1 MAQPLPPAPVDN
13 APPPT
18 DPSTKAKTQA
28 YIHTNT
34 WAAMKLW
41 FKQIQTVLKGI
52 TNDGGGNVVFT
63 GTINGAPAGILLGA
77 PRLFFT
83 PGTFTYTPTSSLV
96 TAVIVEIQ
104 GAGGSSA
111 GSVTTGASTVSAG
124 GPGGP
129 GGYLKHYLTTGFSG
143 ATVVV
148 GAPGAAPAA
157 GLNGNAGGASS
168 FAGVTAGGG
177 GGGTAGTA
185 GSQSFGQGGTG
196 GTGTGANIINSP
208 GLRSPISLSALS
220 LGLIDPSGST
230 LNCLG
235 FIGSGGIGTGLGT
248 SAVAIPGN
256 AGNPGLVIVWEY
268 V

>member
-52 TNDGGGNVVFT
+52 TNDGSGNVVFT

-96 TAVIVEIQ
+96 TAVILEIQ

-111 GSVTTGASTVSAG
+111 GSATTGAGQVSAG

-157 GLNGNAGGASS
+157 GVNGNAGGASS

-185 GSQSFGQGGTG
+185 GSQSFGGGGSG
-196 GTGTGANIINSP
+196 GTGTGANIINSAGAP
-208 GLRSPISLSALS
+208 SPLSFGLQNEAMIVTGFSSR
-220 LGLIDPSGST
+220 
-230 LNCLG
+230 NCLG
-235 FIGSGGIGTGLGT
+235 FIGSGGNGTVLGSS
-248 SAVAIPGN
+248 SAGIPGLV
-256 AGNPGLVIVWEY
+256 GNPGLVIVWEY